1 MWTLFSYKLFKK
13 IEKFNCPL
21 CRCQINVVKTFNI
34 KEKICNESDFHYE
47 TPAIILHIIKMD
59 PVGSVMVDH

>member
-13 IEKFNCPL
+13 IENLIAHYVDVKLF
-21 CRCQINVVKTFNI
+21 VKTFNI

-47 TPAIILHIIKMD
+47 TLVILHIIKMD